1 MADTS
6 RSLSACLRCRRK
18 KLKCGG
24 PGQNPCQRCRTS
36 RAECVFVSPKP
47 IRSSTLTAGPED
59 RLSDKLV
66 RLEQRL
72 EAMEARHET
81 QMQQMQ
87 STLSQLA
94 ALPPV
99 SQPTV
104 AQSEPL
110 SKDDIVARGIVSE
123 AEWEELYDFFY
134 ENCRTVVAFMDDQIY
149 QPKGLVRQHPLMST
163 VMCAIAARAIKPAK
177 YPVYLAEADE
187 LVKNTFV
194 GTTPDIQAL
203 RAIML
208 LGALAGRTRLWGYV
222 ASLAAELGLNTA
234 ALQLGDDNIE
244 HTAILVDRART
255 WFTLCCFDLTMHLNR
270 PFVINKMREYLP
282 FAKKLLASP
291 YCQPV
296 DHRICA
302 YIVGFTIPADAK
314 ARFPKAQLHL
324 NPLGPANTDL
334 LASFDRSIDEW
345 LYRINN
351 IIEPQYQTF
360 SDKQDRNRFMIP
372 YAFMKIYINGFALH
386 GMEESSEHPDPNRL
400 AFIQKALHNANLL
413 IRSQFES
420 ENLRRQFQYTID
432 YHGSPTYQAIGFIL
446 KAIPATYHYLQCGES
461 VTALHQAAQMFQEAG
476 ATKAA
481 REVRR
486 ELKTIALL
494 TQTVGSPSE
503 GSSVQD
509 LTAVNGTRILDIPT
523 FLDTAT
529 WYEPFPM
536 LDLFVLD

>member
-1 MADTS
+1 
-6 RSLSACLRCRRK
+6 
-18 KLKCGG
+18 
-24 PGQNPCQRCRTS
+24 
-36 RAECVFVSPKP
+36 
-47 IRSSTLTAGPED
+47 
-59 RLSDKLV
+59 
-66 RLEQRL
+66 
-72 EAMEARHET
+72 MEARHEA

-87 STLSQLA
+87 NTLSQLS
-94 ALPPV
+94 ALQSV

-104 AQSEPL
+104 PQLEPPSEG
-110 SKDDIVARGIVSE
+110 DIVARGVVSE
-123 AEWEELYDFFY
+123 GEWEELYDFFY
-134 ENCRTVVAFMDDQIY
+134 ENCRTVVGFMDDQIY
-149 QPKGLVRQHPLMST
+149 QPKGLVRQHALMST
-163 VMCAIAARAIKPAK
+163 VICAIAARAIKPAK
-177 YPVYLAEADE
+177 YRVYLADADE

-194 GTTPDIQAL
+194 GATPDIQAV

-234 ALQLGDDNIE
+234 ALQLGDVE
-244 HTAILVDRART
+244 HTSSLVDRART

-314 ARFPKAQLHL
+314 AQFPKAQLHL

-334 LASFDRSIDEW
+334 LASFDQSIDEW
-345 LYRINN
+345 FYRINN

-360 SDKQDRNRFMIP
+360 SDKQDRNRFIIP

-386 GMEESSEHPDPNRL
+386 GMEASDEHPDPNRL
-400 AFIQKALHNANLL
+400 VFIQKALVNANLL

-420 ENLRRQFQYTID
+420 DNIRRQFQYTID
-432 YHGSPTYQAIGFIL
+432 YHGSPTYQAISFII
-446 KAIPATYHYLQCGES
+446 KAIPATYQYLQCGES
-461 VTALHQAAQMFQEAG
+461 VTALHQAAQIFHEAG
-476 ATKAA
+476 ATEAA
-481 REVRR
+481 REIRR
-486 ELKTIALL
+486 ELKKMALL
-494 TQTVGSPSE
+494 TQTVLSPSE

-509 LTAVNGTRILDIPT
+509 LTTVNGGGIHDIPS

-536 LDLFVLD
+536 LDLFMLD